1 MRQASAIIRDAREFL
16 HAAAARI
23 EDTSFPIAVT
33 PWGIEPDED
42 HLLVRGRLVATRMGA
57 SIVLAGGESMYPS
70 ESVERLAAAID
81 SIVSPYQGCFPEVR
95 RAS

>member
-1 MRQASAIIRDAREFL
+1 MRQTTAIVRQAREFL

-23 EDTSFPIAVT
+23 EDASFPIAASR
-33 PWGIEPDED
+33 WGIEPDED

-70 ESVERLAAAID
+70 EGVESLAAAID

>member
-1 MRQASAIIRDAREFL
+1 MRQTTTIVRQAREFL

-42 HLLVRGRLVATRMGA
+42 HLLARGRLVATRMGA

-70 ESVERLAAAID
+70 EGVESLVMAID
-81 SIVSPYQGCFPEVR
+81 SIVSPCAYHSR
-95 RAS
+95 LTL